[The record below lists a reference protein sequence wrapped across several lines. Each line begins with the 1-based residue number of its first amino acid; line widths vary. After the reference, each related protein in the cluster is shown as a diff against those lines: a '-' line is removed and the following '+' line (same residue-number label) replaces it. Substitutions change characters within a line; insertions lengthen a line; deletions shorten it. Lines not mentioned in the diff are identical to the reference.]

1 MTHPVS
7 PGAVLRQSY
16 NQLNGIGG
24 IDVEREA
31 SAARAS
37 LANALQH
44 HAPVMANSGVVLDP
58 VALSGYAAAPAR
70 SPARC
75 RSSLRLWHRLWH
87 RLWAPPMGTT
97 YGHHRTPSYP
107 RTGAAV
113 GPETRRRVG
122 SAGSPWIPMTSRW
135 TVKWSARR

>member
-1 MTHPVS
+1 MHGYLHAARAVGPDPQLRAPVTHPVS

-70 SPARC
+70 SAHC
-75 RSSLRLWHRLWH
+75 YDFSSFEFC
-87 RLWAPPMGTT
+87 
-97 YGHHRTPSYP
+97 
-107 RTGAAV
+107 AV
-113 GPETRRRVG
+113 GT
-122 SAGSPWIPMTSRW
+122 A
-135 TVKWSARR
+135 AD